1 MKKNIL
7 IAILVLAAASGWG
20 LFAYFYAKYVPETYY
35 GKVYQRHAPGFSLT
49 DHNGNRISLD
59 DLRNKIVLISWGY
72 TNCPDVCPMTLS
84 KLSKVMEHLGED
96 ADQVEV
102 LFVTVDP
109 ERDTPERMKSY
120 VPFFNEKF
128 IGATGT
134 RAEID
139 KMASDYN
146 VTIVKHE
153 AVYGRSETDTWDRY
167 LMTHTNTVH
176 LVDKDGNLLLSYPHY
191 KLDVEGITSDIQKLL
206 R

>member
-1 MKKNIL
+1 MKKNIS

-20 LFAYFYAKYVPETYY
+20 LFAYYYAKYVPETYY
-35 GKVYQRHAPGFSLT
+35 GKVYQKHAPEFSLVG
-49 DHNGNRISLD
+49 HNGNRISLE
-59 DLRNKIVLISWGY
+59 DLRDKIVLISWGY

-84 KLSKVMEHLGED
+84 KLSKVMEQLGED

-128 IGATGT
+128 IGVTGT

-139 KMASDYN
+139 RVASDYN

-191 KLDVEGITSDIQKLL
+191 KLDVEGITSDIKKLL

>member
-1 MKKNIL
+1 MKKKIL
-7 IAILVLAAASGWG
+7 TAILFLAAASGWG
-20 LFAYFYAKYVPETYY
+20 LFAYYYAKHGPVTYY
-35 GKVYQRHAPGFSLT
+35 GKVYQRHAPEFSLVG
-49 DHNGNRISLD
+49 HNGNRIGLD

-84 KLSKVMEHLGED
+84 KLSKVMDLLEED
-96 ADQVEV
+96 AEQVEV

-128 IGATGT
+128 IGVTGT

-139 KMASDYN
+139 RMASDYN

-153 AVYGRSETDTWDRY
+153 AVYGRSEKDTWDRY

-191 KLDVEGITSDIQKLL
+191 KLDVEGITSDIKKLL

>member
-7 IAILVLAAASGWG
+7 IALLFLAAGSGWVF
-20 LFAYFYAKYVPETYY
+20 FAYYYAKHGPVTYY
-35 GKVYQRHAPGFSLT
+35 GKVYQRRAPEFSLVG
-49 DHNGNRISLD
+49 HNGNRIGLD
-59 DLRNKIVLISWGY
+59 DFRNKIVLISWGY

-84 KLSKVMEHLGED
+84 KLSKVMDLLGED
-96 ADQVEV
+96 ADQVKV

-128 IGATGT
+128 IGVTGT

-139 KMASDYN
+139 RMASDYN

-153 AVYGRSETDTWDRY
+153 AVYGRSEKDTWDRY

-191 KLDVEGITSDIQKLL
+191 KLDVEGITSDIKKLL